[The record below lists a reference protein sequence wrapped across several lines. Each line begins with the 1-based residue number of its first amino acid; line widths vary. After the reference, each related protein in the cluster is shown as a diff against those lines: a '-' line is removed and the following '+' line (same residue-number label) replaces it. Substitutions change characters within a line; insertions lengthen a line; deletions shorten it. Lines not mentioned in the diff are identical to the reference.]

1 VGITILAATRTL
13 VGIENFVAILL
24 LTRDH
29 GILTKVHLLPSCSL
43 VESCTLYQINA
54 PIMHPRPQT
63 SSWIPPVDNLGEQA
77 DPFRAD
83 VEEVE
88 DIITSNKKRQSYEI
102 GQLHP

>member
-1 VGITILAATRTL
+1 
-13 VGIENFVAILL
+13 
-24 LTRDH
+24 
-29 GILTKVHLLPSCSL
+29 
-43 VESCTLYQINA
+43 
-54 PIMHPRPQT
+54 MHPRPQT

-83 VEEVE
+83 VEEVQ